1 MPYKWV
7 ADLQKIYSIYVIEGE
22 VKLNG
27 EKASQDSF
35 VIIQDVNEVKIEN
48 EGGGK
53 LFVIASDK
61 KLNYLTYAEM
71 T

>member
-1 MPYKWV
+1 MVKKQV
-7 ADLQKIYSIYVIEGE
+7 KI
-22 VKLNG
+22 LLLL
-27 EKASQDSF
+27 
-35 VIIQDVNEVKIEN
+35 KIEN

-71 T
+71 TQAKMRG